1 MVGTGPQQA
10 YDETMSWVF
19 IMILIFIGAPLA
31 KAFARSIEHRSAPPS
46 LPEAELRNALQ
57 AAEQRLS
64 DNETR
69 LAMVEEKLD
78 FYEKLLAKPKDERN
92 AGGLD

>member
-19 IMILIFIGAPLA
+19 IMILIFICAPLA
-31 KAFARSIEHRSAPPS
+31 KAFARSIEQRGATPS
-46 LPEAELRNALQ
+46 LPEAELRKALQ
-57 AAEQRLS
+57 SAEQRLS

-69 LAMVEEKLD
+69 LAQVEEKLD
-78 FYEKLLAKPKDERN
+78 FYEMLIAKPKDEASN
-92 AGGLD
+92 QKG

>member
-10 YDETMSWVF
+10 YDESMSWVF
-19 IMILIFIGAPLA
+19 IMILIFIGAPIA
-31 KAFARSIEHRSAPPS
+31 KAIARSIERGATPPS
-46 LPEAELRNALQ
+46 LPEAELRKALQ
-57 AAEQRLS
+57 SAEQRLS

-78 FYEKLLAKPKDERN
+78 FYEKLLAKPKDERK
-92 AGGLD
+92 AD